1 MFGNNF
7 GIRLASAACSVVIS
21 AAFLAY
27 AILPASPS
35 LMA

>member
-1 MFGNNF
+1 MFADTYDRF
-7 GIRLASAACSVVIS
+7 AAAAFSIVAT

>member
-7 GIRLASAACSVVIS
+7 GIRLASAALSAVIS

-27 AILPASPS
+27 AIVPASPS

>member
-1 MFGNNF
+1 MFGNNL
-7 GIRLASAACSVVIS
+7 GMRLASAACSVVIS
-21 AAFLAY
+21 AVFLAY